1 MRASSDLP
9 RRPGRTRR
17 RGTRRPNRGRIILIS
32 VAVVIVVLFLS
43 ARFLAGFFTDYLWFD
58 SLGYSGVFTGVLG
71 AKVKLALIFS
81 TLFFALLFTNL
92 FVADKLAPTYRPP
105 GPEEEFLARYRQ
117 LVGPRAMLV
126 RVAVSVVFAFIAGV
140 GVSGQWKQW
149 ILFTHA
155 HSFNT
160 KDPLFHTDVS
170 FYVFRLPFLNF
181 VVSWLFAS
189 LVIVIVITTVA
200 HYLNGGIRLQVQTNR
215 VTPQVKVHLSLLL
228 GGLALLKAAGYWLQR
243 YQLLF
248 SSRGAVDGATYTDVK
263 AQLPAIY
270 LLVAISLTAF
280 VLLLI
285 NVRRRG
291 WVLPALAVGL
301 WALIA
306 LVAGALYPAFI
317 QRFRVQPAESTKELP
332 YIARNIAATR
342 QAFGLQ
348 DVTATPYPV
357 DASTLTKADLEAAA
371 PTLSNVR
378 LLDPDRLIATFR
390 IKQGVKGYYTF
401 NQLDTDRYPINGTA
415 TPVAIAARELKDS
428 GIPQQSWEGRHLA
441 YTHGSGIAF
450 APANKIGPDGA
461 PAFVDQAS
469 PKSPP
474 QLIQTGV
481 YFGEALS
488 GYAIVGTKR
497 DEVSLAPS
505 GQEDTTRYTGKGG
518 VGMSSVV
525 RRLAFALRFGE
536 PNLLLSNNITSSSR
550 ILYVRDVRDRVAQLA
565 PFLSFDSDPYP
576 VVVSGRLVWV
586 LDAYTTTD
594 HFPYSQSAN
603 TDDLDGASDLK
614 GKNFNYARNSVKAV
628 VDAYDGT
635 TTFYVIDPTDP
646 LIQAYEAAFPKLF
659 TSNDKVP
666 KELRAHFRY
675 PSDLFRVQTTLW
687 GRYHIDKP
695 IDFYGRQN
703 AWNVAQDPGFT
714 QQGASVTTATSTNSS
729 GVVVQTTS
737 KRKIDPY
744 YTLLQLPGDKT
755 QSFVMLREFVPFSEK
770 GDRQDLVSFMT
781 ASSDPATYGKLRAF
795 TITVPAGVEPPAG
808 PIVVQSNT
816 QSDADIS
823 RELSLLDTTGSTVE
837 FGTLQL
843 LPIGRSIVYV
853 RPLYTIPKNQS
864 DLPVLKKVIVTFQN
878 RSYMDNT
885 FEAAL
890 LKTFG
895 SSPDLG
901 SVVGGATLPPPTGPT
916 TPPPTVDTIASLLGQ
931 ANSLYAEANVALRSG
946 DLATYQKKVDQAFN
960 AVKQAQ
966 ALASPTTTTTAPA
979 NSSSTTSSSSP
990 SSTTLNA

>member
-9 RRPGRTRR
+9 RRPGRVRR

-32 VAVVIVVLFLS
+32 IAVVIVVLFLS

-155 HSFNT
+155 RSFGT

-189 LVIVIVITTVA
+189 LVIVIVITAVA

-332 YIARNIAATR
+332 YIDRNISATR
-342 QAFGLQ
+342 QAFGL
-348 DVTATPYPV
+348 DNVVTTPYPV
-357 DASTLTKADLEAAA
+357 DAATLTKNDLETAA

-378 LLDPDRLIATFR
+378 LLDPDRVINTFR
-390 IKQGVKGYYTF
+390 IKQRLKGYYTF
-401 NQLDTDRYPINGTA
+401 NQLDIDRYPINGSA
-415 TPVAIAARELKDS
+415 TPVAIAARELQDS
-428 GIPQQSWEGRHLA
+428 AVPQQSWEGRHLA

-450 APANKIGPDGA
+450 APTDKVGPDGA
-461 PAFVDQAS
+461 PVFVDQSS
-469 PKSPP
+469 PKAPP
-474 QLIQTGV
+474 QLTKTGV
-481 YFGEALS
+481 YFGEDLG
-488 GYAIVGTKR
+488 GYAVVKTKR
-497 DEVSLAPS
+497 KEVSLAAS
-505 GQEDTTRYTGKGG
+505 GTEVQTEYSGKGG
-518 VGMSSVV
+518 VSMSSVV
-525 RRLAFALRFGE
+525 RRVAFALRFGE
-536 PNLLLSNNITSSSR
+536 PNLLLSNNITASSQ
-550 ILYVRDVRDRVAQLA
+550 ILYVRDVRARVAQLA
-565 PFLSFDSDPYP
+565 PFLTFDSDPYP

-586 LDAYTTTD
+586 VDAYTTTD
-594 HFPYSQSAN
+594 NFPYSQSAN
-603 TDDLDGASDLK
+603 TDDLPNASGLK
-614 GKNFNYARNSVKAV
+614 GKDFNYARNSVKAV

-635 TTFYVIDPTDP
+635 TTFYVIDSKDP

-659 TSNDKVP
+659 TANDKVP

-675 PSDLFRVQTTLW
+675 PSDLFRVQTTAW
-687 GRYHIDKP
+687 GRYHITDP
-695 IDFYGRQN
+695 GLFYQRDN

-714 QQGASVTTATSTNSS
+714 QQGAQVTTATSTNSS
-729 GVVVQTTS
+729 GVIVQTTS

-744 YTLLQLPGDKT
+744 YALLQLPGDKT
-755 QSFVMLREFVPFSEK
+755 QSFVTLREFVPFSEK
-770 GDRQDLVSFMT
+770 GDVQLLVSFMT
-781 ASSDPATYGKLRAF
+781 VSSDPDTYGDLRVF
-795 TITVPAGVEPPAG
+795 QIQVPDSDQLPAG
-808 PIVVQSNT
+808 PLNVQSST

-843 LPIGRSIVYV
+843 LPIGRSILYV

-890 LKTFG
+890 TKAFG

-901 SVVGGATLPPPTGPT
+901 TVVGGATVPPPTGPT
-916 TPPPTVDTIASLLGQ
+916 TPPPTTDTIASLLDQ
-931 ANSLYAEANVALRSG
+931 ANTLYAEANVALRSG

-979 NSSSTTSSSSP
+979 NSSTTSSSST
-990 SSTTLNA
+990 SSTTVNA